1 MTELIPIGTILAVL
15 SNQIIKIS
23 QAAKDVVFEKES
35 FRVLAKHLL
44 DIGPVLKELQSQQL
58 NDSPVARQALESL
71 ETNVKKAHALVEKYK
86 GRARFYLLLK
96 CRHIVKEIQ
105 DVTREIGDSLAA
117 LSLANVEVLSGI
129 SDQVHRLQHEM
140 QRAEFEAS
148 HARLQ
153 IVDKLNQGI
162 SDQAFDKEFAND
174 MLRDIARAVGVPVEP
189 SEISRELASFKRE
202 KEEAENRKERAE
214 VFFLEQVIELL
225 SRADAARDYEEV
237 SFQYM
242 QRVKVIERYDARE
255 EYIEPFKAFYCCIT
269 GCVMADPVSLC
280 TGTACERWALEAWFQ
295 RGEKSDPET
304 GEDLQDFS
312 WRPNILL
319 RQSIQEWRELN
330 YCLKI
335 RSCKAM
341 ITSHEEECVVEA
353 LDRMKE
359 LVAEN
364 SINKDWISIGGL
376 TEGVIALLESRITE
390 AVRKKVLVTLKDI
403 IEGHARNKAS
413 ILEKGGIE
421 KIVLCLGL
429 DPSISEAAVGLLYEV
444 LLDRSSWNTSCCK
457 RLSQQCDEIIPL
469 LVSVVKNE
477 SKLAEEILLKLCE
490 EDDNIIKAARVNWFR
505 PLIDKVVQGSVLE
518 RISMVKELV
527 SLELDEEKIK
537 LLGEEGVIPPL
548 LEMATGG
555 VESKEVSLHALV
567 KLSTFRGNKHLI
579 CGGGGVSLVVK
590 LLSSSHI
597 VPAVTARCA
606 EILANLSAN
615 GDETTFLVDEDGG
628 QLELKSVTANLLAIQ
643 QNLNS
648 LDSIRRPALRAL
660 VGICQSEAGL
670 VKSAVVSCS
679 GISVVLALLDDSNQE
694 IRELAINLVFLFS
707 QHEPEGVV
715 EYLLKPRRLEALVG
729 FLENSEKGDVQ
740 RAAAGLLANL
750 PKSETSL
757 TEKLIE
763 LGGLKAIIQ
772 IIRLGTGEAKENAL
786 SALFRFTDPTNL
798 KSQRVVVELDAFPL
812 LTGLLR
818 AGSVTASARAAAL
831 LGDLSMRTPE
841 LSDLH
846 MCPAHGGSCSV
857 STTFCL
863 LEGGALPDL
872 VRVVQDKVHA
882 TAYEAIQTLSTLVQE
897 DSPQRGA
904 AVLHEYGAI
913 GPTIE
918 VLRWGSESLK
928 TEALILLERVFVS
941 TEMVDLYGAMARAP
955 LGQLAS
961 HSLCDERHL
970 ERKAVKVL
978 LLIERYSRSS
988 TTSLASTAAPI
999 TD

>member
-1 MTELIPIGTILAVL
+1 
-15 SNQIIKIS
+15 
-23 QAAKDVVFEKES
+23 
-35 FRVLAKHLL
+35 
-44 DIGPVLKELQSQQL
+44 
-58 NDSPVARQALESL
+58 
-71 ETNVKKAHALVEKYK
+71 
-86 GRARFYLLLK
+86 
-96 CRHIVKEIQ
+96 
-105 DVTREIGDSLAA
+105 
-117 LSLANVEVLSGI
+117 
-129 SDQVHRLQHEM
+129 
-140 QRAEFEAS
+140 
-148 HARLQ
+148 
-153 IVDKLNQGI
+153 
-162 SDQAFDKEFAND
+162 
-174 MLRDIARAVGVPVEP
+174 
-189 SEISRELASFKRE
+189 
-202 KEEAENRKERAE
+202 
-214 VFFLEQVIELL
+214 
-225 SRADAARDYEEV
+225 
-237 SFQYM
+237 
-242 QRVKVIERYDARE
+242 
-255 EYIEPFKAFYCCIT
+255 
-269 GCVMADPVSLC
+269 
-280 TGTACERWALEAWFQ
+280 
-295 RGEKSDPET
+295 
-304 GEDLQDFS
+304 
-312 WRPNILL
+312 
-319 RQSIQEWRELN
+319 
-330 YCLKI
+330 
-335 RSCKAM
+335 
-341 ITSHEEECVVEA
+341 
-353 LDRMKE
+353 
-359 LVAEN
+359 
-364 SINKDWISIGGL
+364 
-376 TEGVIALLESRITE
+376 
-390 AVRKKVLVTLKDI
+390 
-403 IEGHARNKAS
+403 
-413 ILEKGGIE
+413 
-421 KIVLCLGL
+421 
-429 DPSISEAAVGLLYEV
+429 
-444 LLDRSSWNTSCCK
+444 
-457 RLSQQCDEIIPL
+457 
-469 LVSVVKNE
+469 
-477 SKLAEEILLKLCE
+477 
-490 EDDNIIKAARVNWFR
+490 
-505 PLIDKVVQGSVLE
+505 
-518 RISMVKELV
+518 MVKELV
-527 SLELDEEKIK
+527 SLELDDEKIK
-537 LLGEEGVIPPL
+537 LLGEEGVIPTL
-548 LEMATGG
+548 LEMVTGG

-579 CGGGGVSLVVK
+579 CGCGGVSLVVK
-590 LLSSSHI
+590 LLSSPHI
-597 VPAVTARCA
+597 LPAVTARCA

-615 GDETTFLVDEDGG
+615 GDGTKFLVDEDGG

-694 IRELAINLVFLFS
+694 IREQAINLVFLFS

-846 MCPAHGGSCSV
+846 RKKHGWFWSCLPRVRAATCPVHGGSCSV

-913 GPTIE
+913 RPTIE

-970 ERKAVKVL
+970 QRKAVKVL
-978 LLIERYSRSS
+978 LLIERYSRSA
-988 TTSLASTAAPI
+988 TTSLVSTTAPI